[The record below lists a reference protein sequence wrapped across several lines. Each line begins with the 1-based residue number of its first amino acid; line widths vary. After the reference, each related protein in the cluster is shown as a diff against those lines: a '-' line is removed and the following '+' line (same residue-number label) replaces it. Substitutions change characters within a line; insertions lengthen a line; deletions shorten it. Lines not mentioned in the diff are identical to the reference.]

1 MIVDFF
7 YRRFLQRFKY
17 IQVPDIIP
25 KSDFFC
31 SKGKL
36 NYEIKTKYWYNFSV
50 QLLLN

>member
-17 IQVPDIIP
+17 IPVPDIIP
-25 KSDFFC
+25 KSDFF